1 MQDTQY
7 LCDKL
12 EGKGGVS
19 KRFAKLNRGIAEM
32 VEDFSLLGFK
42 VKTSVDCL
50 SVTGEAM
57 PAGN

>member
-42 VKTSVDCL
+42 VKTSVD
-50 SVTGEAM
+50 
-57 PAGN
+57 